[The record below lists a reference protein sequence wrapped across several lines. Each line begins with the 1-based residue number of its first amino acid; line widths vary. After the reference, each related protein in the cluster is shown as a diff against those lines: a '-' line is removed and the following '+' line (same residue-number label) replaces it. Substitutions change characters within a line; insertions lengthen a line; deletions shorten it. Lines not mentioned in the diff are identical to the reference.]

1 MRLPINMKPNGYLV
15 DGWNFLLNRIIEIV
29 NVYKALFSW
38 IIMLAISP
46 VFGQPSFLPGYVD
59 LDSAKIRVERLESDH
74 GQNSFILAEPLADL
88 AQLYMKHG
96 RYDEADRALDR
107 ATLIIRSD
115 KGLYT
120 QEQIP
125 FLQKKIENFAAS
137 LDWENAREQMDH
149 IYWFYLQKSAIDA
162 PNLISNL
169 LHLSD
174 MHLRGVN
181 EDSIIHQSYH
191 FRRAMTLNWASLAAA
206 EKVHT
211 STDKRLVPIIYNL
224 LKQYY
229 LQLVAVRNG
238 GSLGYQLREIYP
250 GSNLVRSRSETRKY
264 FYYMG
269 RRLLN
274 QLAAI
279 YSNGGTS
286 DVESLAMVSVYTAD
300 WQVLFGEYAEALE
313 SYKNSYQDLEKIS
326 AHQAETMFR
335 IPRVIPVS
343 DFYTSMSEV
352 VNIGTN
358 ITSLEQGK
366 NVDGPYKLVFLESEA
381 GFPSLGQTTEF
392 SMSDDMLSSRALL
405 AFALPQSNAEIAE
418 ETDLGELLFGKPF
431 DIEILDLDNSDLAQV
446 EKFKTRVQDIS
457 FRPKLVE
464 GLPRKSEILL
474 EYKIFSKLKE

>member
-1 MRLPINMKPNGYLV
+1 
-15 DGWNFLLNRIIEIV
+15 LNA
-29 NVYKALFSW
+29 YKALFRW
-38 IIMLAISP
+38 IVILTSLP
-46 VFGQPSFLPGYVD
+46 VFGQPSFLQDYGD
-59 LDSAKIRVERLESDH
+59 LDNAKSRVDRLEFDH
-74 GQNSFILAEPLADL
+74 GQNSFILAEPLAEL
-88 AQLYMKHG
+88 AQLYTEHG
-96 RYDEADRALDR
+96 RYDEAYRALDR
-107 ATLIIRSD
+107 ATLIIRRD

-120 QEQIP
+120 REQIP

-162 PNLISNL
+162 PNLISDL

-181 EDSIIHQSYH
+181 EDFIIHQSYH
-191 FRRAMTLNWASLAAA
+191 FRRAMTLNWAALAVA
-206 EKVHT
+206 EKLYT
-211 STDKRLVPIIYNL
+211 GSDKRLVPIIYSL

-229 LQLVAVRNG
+229 LQLVAVKIG

-279 YSNGGTS
+279 YSSAETS

-300 WQVLFGEYAEALE
+300 WQVLFDQHAEAIE
-313 SYKNSYQDLEKIS
+313 SYKNSYRDLERIS
-326 AHQAETMFR
+326 ASQAETMFR
-335 IPRVIPVS
+335 TPRVIPLS

-352 VNIGTN
+352 VNTETTKETIG
-358 ITSLEQGK
+358 QGK
-366 NVDGPYKLVFLESEA
+366 SIDGPYTIVFRESGA
-381 GFPSLGQTTEF
+381 GFPSLGQPTEF
-392 SMSDDMLSSRALL
+392 SMSDDILSNRALL
-405 AFALPQSNAEIAE
+405 EFNLPQLNAENGE
-418 ETDLGELLFGKPF
+418 ETDLQEPFFGKPF
-431 DIEILDLDNSDLAQV
+431 GVEILDLDNRNSAQV
-446 EKFKTRVQDIS
+446 EKFKTRVQDLS
-457 FRPKLVE
+457 FRPKIVE

-474 EYKIFSKLKE
+474 EYKIFSRLNE